1 MCVISYILVQPLPP
15 TLATRTALNA
25 GLSYRDLYEMR
36 DNGELVELSRG
47 VFRTA
52 DAQRPPFRICWPS
65 PTVPLSGDLRGLGCV
80 HRAPPPPCAPAVR
93 SRAPSWS
100 TPER

>member
-36 DNGELVELSRG
+36 DNGELVELS
-47 VFRTA
+47 
-52 DAQRPPFRICWPS
+52 QR
-65 PTVPLSGDLRGLGCV
+65 
-80 HRAPPPPCAPAVR
+80 
-93 SRAPSWS
+93 
-100 TPER
+100 